1 MDYCKYNKK
10 YMYDKINNNMLYV
23 IQPSK
28 NEVFVYID
36 NGRDSIMKLST
47 YELEEEL
54 TANNLVIGEAD
65 AMRLLY
71 GKSAIKNR

>member
-1 MDYCKYNKK
+1 
-10 YMYDKINNNMLYV
+10 MYDKINNNMLYV

-65 AMRLLY
+65 TMRLLY
-71 GKSAIKNR
+71 GKPTVTD

>member
-1 MDYCKYNKK
+1 MDYCKYDKK

-71 GKSAIKNR
+71 GKRTVKG